1 MVFLLICSLSTSQAL
16 REQIVSLLVMMW
28 YDTYS
33 FIPLHFLLSLFL
45 WNCIYI
51 YIYISFLLSC
61 QLFLPSSLAL
71 QVEVPP
77 PVTSGALVKEVVTT
91 QSPATLG
98 VEKEPPSGG
107 MAKEARQA
115 VKDAKSIPSFTSLA
129 I

>member
-1 MVFLLICSLSTSQAL
+1 MAFLLICSLSTSQAL
-16 REQIVSLLVMMW
+16 REQIVNLLVMMW

-51 YIYISFLLSC
+51 YIYYFFLLSC
-61 QLFLPSSLAL
+61 QLFLPTSLSL
-71 QVEVPP
+71 QVEVPR
-77 PVTSGALVKEVVTT
+77 PVTSGALVKETVTT

-107 MAKEARQA
+107 MAKEARQV

>member
-1 MVFLLICSLSTSQAL
+1 MTLIHLFPFIFYFLSFFG
-16 REQIVSLLVMMW
+16 IV
-28 YDTYS
+28 
-33 FIPLHFLLSLFL
+33 
-45 WNCIYI
+45 YI
-51 YIYISFLLSC
+51 YIYIFFFFFLLSC

-77 PVTSGALVKEVVTT
+77 LVTSGALVKEVVTT